1 MVSSRKA
8 PAEEGGGQNEARF
21 EERWELGKRLNAFF
35 ALNVKFTPD
44 LETPLYFP
52 PDLIWIFIW
61 DHQFLLTIKHII
73 ITVKHFYDT
82 FI

>member
-1 MVSSRKA
+1 ML
-8 PAEEGGGQNEARF
+8 E
-21 EERWELGKRLNAFF
+21 WFF

-44 LETPLYFP
+44 LKTPLYFP
-52 PDLIWIFIW
+52 PGLMWIFIW

>member
-1 MVSSRKA
+1 MGTLQML
-8 PAEEGGGQNEARF
+8 EWF
-21 EERWELGKRLNAFF
+21 L
-35 ALNVKFTPD
+35 ALNVRLTLD
-44 LETPLYFP
+44 LKTPLYIP
-52 PDLIWIFIW
+52 PGLIWIFIW